1 MSESWKPSAYTSVAP
16 YLVSRNAQ
24 KVIDFLKET
33 FSATELRRYDR
44 PDGTIMHA
52 EVRIDDTVV
61 MIADGAPNWAPVPCH
76 LHVYVRNVNATYKKA
91 IAAGGISIQE
101 PVRKAGDEDKRG
113 GFKDPGGNSW
123 WIATQES

>member
-1 MSESWKPSAYTSVAP
+1 MSVAWKPSAYTSVAP
-16 YLVSRNAQ
+16 YLVVRNAQ

-33 FSATELRRYDR
+33 FAAAELRRYDR

-61 MIADGAPNWAPVPCH
+61 MIADGAPNWPPVPCH
-76 LHVYVRNVNATYKKA
+76 LHVYVQNVNATYKKA
-91 IAAGGISIQE
+91 IAAGGLSIQE